1 MRGTL
6 TLEVGVLVK
15 KQVRQTLKNL
25 KFEKYDIDFVENK
38 GLLSSTFK
46 VKGGEKELKALKQV
60 VENYQ

>member
-1 MRGTL
+1 
-6 TLEVGVLVK
+6 
-15 KQVRQTLKNL
+15 LKNL

-46 VKGGEKELKALKQV
+46 VKGGEKELRALKQV